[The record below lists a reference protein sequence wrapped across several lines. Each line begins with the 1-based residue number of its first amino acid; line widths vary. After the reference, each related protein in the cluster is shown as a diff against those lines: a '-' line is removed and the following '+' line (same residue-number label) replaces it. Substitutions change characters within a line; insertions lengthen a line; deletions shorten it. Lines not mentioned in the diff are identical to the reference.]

1 MKVLVVGSGGREH
14 ALAVAL
20 ARGDHEVW
28 VAPGNPGMAHYP
40 GIERG
45 WGGCLA
51 ADDPVRAARRIG
63 AALVVVGPEQPL
75 AAGLADELRGAGFAV
90 LGPGAAGARLESS
103 KVWMKELC
111 ASVGVPTATWAA
123 FDRTEGAL
131 EYLRSHPG
139 PYVVKADGLAAGKGV
154 LVTDSLVAAEADVV
168 AKLSGAAFGVAGRR
182 VVLEEAMRGPELSV
196 LALCDG
202 QRAVLLPPARDAKR
216 LGDGDIGPNTG
227 GMGAFAPVPGVDP
240 ALLGQVRRDIVDP
253 VLAELRRRGI
263 DYRGI
268 LYAGLML
275 TTTGPRLVEFNV
287 RFGDPEAQVVLPL
300 VPPGAL
306 GSLVLAA
313 AHGAL
318 DEEAAQRALASAG
331 TPGPA
336 GTPEPTAAVCV
347 VLAAP
352 GYPEHPRHGLVVR
365 GVERAASL
373 PGVTVLQAG
382 TAAEGGALVTTGGRV
397 LDVVGTGP
405 SLAVARARAYEGV
418 AAIDWPEAQFRR
430 DIAALPGVGELRVAP
445 SSRGHGAW
453 LAEGTRAG
461 SAGGSARGGDQ

>member
-28 VAPGNPGMAHYP
+28 VAPGNPGMAHRP

-45 WGGCLA
+45 WGGCLGA
-51 ADDPVRAARRIG
+51 EDPLRAARRVG

-75 AAGLADELRGAGFAV
+75 AAGLADELRGAGLAV

-111 ASVGVPTATWAA
+111 AAVGVPTARWAA
-123 FDRTEGAL
+123 FDRTDEAL
-131 EYLRSHPG
+131 EHLRRHPG

-154 LVTDSLVAAEADVV
+154 LVTDSLAEAEADVV
-168 AKLSGAAFGVAGRR
+168 AKLSGAALGAAGRR

-202 QRAVLLPPARDAKR
+202 ERAVLLPPARDAKR
-216 LGDGDIGPNTG
+216 LGDGDVGPNTG
-227 GMGAFAPVPGVDP
+227 GMGAFAPVPGVD
-240 ALLGQVRRDIVDP
+240 AAMLARVRHEILEP
-253 VLAELRRRGI
+253 VLGELRRRGV

-287 RFGDPEAQVVLPL
+287 RLGDPEAQVVLPL

-306 GSLVLAA
+306 GSLLLAA
-313 AHGAL
+313 ARGGL
-318 DEEAAQRALASAG
+318 DEEAAERALSPASL
-331 TPGPA
+331 
-336 GTPEPTAAVCV
+336 PEPAAAVCV

-352 GYPEHPRHGLVVR
+352 GYPEHPRHGLAVR
-365 GVERAASL
+365 GVEGAASL

-382 TAAEGGALVTTGGRV
+382 TAVEGGELVSAGGRV

-405 SLAVARARAYEGV
+405 SLAVARARTYEAV

-430 DIAALPGVGELRVAP
+430 DIAAVPGLGEPRVAAAP
-445 SSRGHGAW
+445 PGEDARP
-453 LAEGTRAG
+453 AEGARAA
-461 SAGGSARGGDQ
+461 SAGRPGGRGDR